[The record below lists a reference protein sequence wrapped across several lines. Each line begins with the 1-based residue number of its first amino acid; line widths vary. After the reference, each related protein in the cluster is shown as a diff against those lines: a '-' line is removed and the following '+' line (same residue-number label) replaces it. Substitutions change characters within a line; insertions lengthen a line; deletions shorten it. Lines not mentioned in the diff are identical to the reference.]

1 MDTEALIAA
10 LRDRARKFVS
20 LDTPEDGDLGDV
32 AADVAAGFVPGVGT
46 ALSARDFERARRE
59 GDKLGMSLAGVGMV
73 PVVGGMTRAV
83 TKALRGA
90 DKAKEGMTAAEK
102 AWLTRMEK
110 VARNKG
116 VQHREAMREGGE
128 TIVDDTVTMAPRT
141 IITPEDLF
149 GKVGVQVQGD
159 RSRAGALI
167 RQLRGVPID
176 EGVRLEGGPAYA
188 QLNKELGTGA
198 GWASMKG
205 AASGKQK
212 QFQKAAEATGR
223 EPVGVYSAMDLSG
236 VDFATP
242 VAEAMIKQLRLLRP
256 NKAALASADKE
267 IKRFAPEFVGLQS
280 PDALAQILGRDAFS
294 MEGAGQVRKAIV
306 NALKKAEY
314 QNQGFPVYDD
324 IIEAVTQRELK
335 DVPIGASGFTV
346 FRARPDQGVITGADV
361 KMPHGSYDTVIPGEY
376 MGGLVRSLPPEVM
389 FPKTYEKHRALGR
402 NPAQTHRSLQ
412 VNNSDYEVF
421 DQQWLD
427 SVMDYLRKTEQ

>member
-1 MDTEALIAA
+1 MIDA
-10 LRDRARKFVS
+10 LRNRARKFVA
-20 LDTPEDGDLGDV
+20 LDAPEESDMGDV
-32 AADVAAGFVPGVGT
+32 ATDVAAGFLPGVGT
-46 ALSARDFERARRE
+46 ALSARDFERARRDN
-59 GDKLGMSLAGVGMV
+59 DKLGMGLAGLGMI
-73 PVVGGMTRAV
+73 PVAGGMTRAV

-90 DKAKEGMTAAEK
+90 EPAKDSMTAAEK
-102 AWLTRMEK
+102 AWVTRMEK

-128 TIVDDTVTMAPRT
+128 TIVDDIITTTPRK
-141 IITPEDLF
+141 IITPEDLY

-167 RQLRGVPID
+167 RQLRGIPLD
-176 EGVRLEGGPAYA
+176 DGVRLEGGPAYA

-212 QFQKAAEATGR
+212 QFQRAAEATGLD
-223 EPVGVYSAMDLSG
+223 PVGVYSAMDLSG

-256 NKAALASADKE
+256 NKAAMSGADKE

-306 NALKKAEY
+306 NTLKKAEY

-324 IIEAVTQRELK
+324 IIDAVTQRELK

-346 FRARPDQGVITGADV
+346 FKARPDRSVITGGDV
-361 KMPHGSYDTVIPGEY
+361 RMPHGSYDTVIPGEY
-376 MGGLVRSLPPEVM
+376 MGGLARSLPPEVV
-389 FPKTYEKHRALGR
+389 FPKTYDKHRAMGR

-412 VNNSDYEVF
+412 VNNSDFEVF

-427 SVMDYLRKTEQ
+427 GVMDYLGRSGQ